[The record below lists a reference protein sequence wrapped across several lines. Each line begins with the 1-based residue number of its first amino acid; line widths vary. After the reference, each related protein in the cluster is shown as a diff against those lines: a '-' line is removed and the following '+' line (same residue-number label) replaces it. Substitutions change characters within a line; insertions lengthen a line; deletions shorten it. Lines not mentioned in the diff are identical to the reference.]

1 MLIAAKVL
9 PPAADPWLSLSPL
22 LQRLPSVSRL
32 ALQAPA
38 GYGKTAL
45 AAHYHRHFAGPK
57 LWLSLDSGDNHGPR
71 LLAHLALALGM
82 NEPQLRTESEVVVA
96 LARHEGGLWV
106 VDQLEQLSGDDSHA
120 LLLRLAAHWRGTLVI
135 TSRPGGLLPRWLLA
149 EANRWWR
156 WGSSELRLDDA
167 QAQALTNQLR
177 AGLDEGLVTRLNS
190 YFDGWPALWRLWL
203 QQPVAGDDVAHWSG
217 PLRDYLLATWLSSLA
232 PPLRQFISQLAVY
245 DWFDEPLAAAVSDQ
259 PFVRH
264 LLAEL
269 RQQGMVRLRGS
280 AGQGGRNGDQELLP
294 FLRDALR
301 FDLSL
306 SAPQLLLAAH
316 YRAVEALL
324 ARDCWLEAAQ
334 QALVAADRG
343 LALATL
349 RRLGWR
355 LYHQAAFNQLRQ
367 LFELVGQSHW
377 QTNGELVLLQ
387 GWLVVEGERDCA
399 RAHRQLEQLLPQ
411 LTRQE
416 EWPQLQ
422 PRVAVL
428 RAEIAY
434 QFDQPLE
441 ALQLTRTVEASQIT
455 PHDRIAL
462 GYTRAMAALQLGRL
476 DEAEQALTALAR
488 AADAEQQHHHSLW
501 VWQRQAVVAA
511 HRLHWPAAVSAL
523 QAAEQLATRHGLNA
537 DSALDSL
544 WRAKAEQAQ
553 LFGDWAAAAQA
564 IARGSEREHPLGD
577 YWELPYRALA
587 LVQALAVRDSSR
599 ISQLEQQLKQ
609 QLAQHSYCQQWQLR
623 ARQALLLAAVVRGE
637 QAAIAALAEVLPFV
651 TDDLSLPSLQQ
662 SVLAAWCGWHLGRV
676 PEGLAVLAQRA
687 EQAGLRWLSWRLQLV
702 ATLAAA
708 PDEPPAAVVLQMQ
721 QGYVW
726 DLLLAGPAALPLWER
741 WLTGQLLAGNDA
753 AHDCLLRVI
762 QWCSATPDNS
772 QEAELPSPDPR
783 LTDAEWRVLQ
793 LIGRGYRN
801 EQIAARLF
809 IAPSTVKSHINH
821 LYAKLDL
828 HSRSEAKA
836 LANQW
841 LGRSAGG

>member
-9 PPAADPWLSLSPL
+9 PPAVDPWLLLPAE
-22 LQRLPSVSRL
+22 LQRLPGTSRL

-45 AAHYHRHFAGPK
+45 AAHYHRQFAGPK
-57 LWLSLDSGDNHGPR
+57 LWLSLDSSDNHVPR
-71 LLAHLALALGM
+71 LLAHLALALGLD
-82 NEPQLRTESEVVVA
+82 EPQGRSESEVVVA

-106 VDQLEQLSGDDSHA
+106 VDQLEQLSSDDSHS
-120 LLLRLAAHWRGTLVI
+120 LLLRLAAHWRGTLVV

-149 EANRWWR
+149 EASRWWR

-167 QAQALTNQLR
+167 RARALASQLR
-177 AGLDEGLVTRLNS
+177 PGMDEGLVSRLNS

-217 PLRDYLLATWLSSLA
+217 PLRDYLLATWLSSLP

-245 DWFDEPLAAAVSDQ
+245 DWFDEALAAAVSDQ

-280 AGQGGRNGDQELLP
+280 AGQGGRNGEQELLP

-301 FDLSL
+301 FELSL
-306 SAPQLLLAAH
+306 SDPQLLLTAH
-316 YRAVEALL
+316 LRAMEALL

-334 QALVAADRG
+334 QALVASDRS
-343 LALATL
+343 LALTTL

-355 LYHQAAFNQLRQ
+355 LYHQAAFSLLRQ
-367 LFELVGQSHW
+367 LFELVGPGHW
-377 QTNGELVLLQ
+377 QANGELALLQ
-387 GWLVVEGERDCA
+387 GWLVVEGEQDCA
-399 RAHRQLEQLLPQ
+399 RAHRQLEQLTPQ
-411 LTRQE
+411 LARQQ
-416 EWPQLQ
+416 EWPLLQ
-422 PRVAVL
+422 PRFAVL
-428 RAEIAY
+428 RGEIAH
-434 QFDQPLE
+434 QFDQPQQ
-441 ALQLTRTVEASQIT
+441 ALALTERIEASQIT

-476 DEAEQALTALAR
+476 DEAEQALKALAH

-511 HRLHWPAAVSAL
+511 HRLDWPAAVTAL
-523 QAAEQLATRHGLNA
+523 HAAEQLAARHGLAHDN
-537 DSALDSL
+537 ALDSL

-553 LFGDWAAAAQA
+553 LFGDWPAAAQA

-587 LVQALAVRDSSR
+587 LVQALAVRDSSGITR
-599 ISQLEQQLKQ
+599 LEQQLSH
-609 QLAQHSYCQQWQLR
+609 QLAQHIYCKQWRLR
-623 ARQALLLAAVVRGE
+623 ANQALLLAAVARGD
-637 QAAIAALAEVLPFV
+637 QAAIAALAEVLTFV
-651 TDDLSLPSLQQ
+651 DDDLRLPVLQQ

-676 PEGLAVLAQRA
+676 PAGLSTLARQA

-702 ATLAAA
+702 ATLADA
-708 PDEPPAAVVLQMQ
+708 PDEPPAAVVLQLQ

-726 DLLLAGPAALPLWER
+726 DLLLAGPAALPIWER

-762 QWCSATPDNS
+762 HWCTTAPDSRAT
-772 QEAELPSPDPR
+772 AELPCPDPR

-821 LYAKLDL
+821 LYAKLNL
-828 HSRSEAKA
+828 HSRSEAKG

-841 LGRSAGG
+841 LGRGG